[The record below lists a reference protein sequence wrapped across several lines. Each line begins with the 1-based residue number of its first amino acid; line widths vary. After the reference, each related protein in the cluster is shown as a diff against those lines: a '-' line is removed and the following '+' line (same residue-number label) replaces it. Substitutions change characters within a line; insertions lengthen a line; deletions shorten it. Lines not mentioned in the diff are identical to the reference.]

1 MRLNIKWVNGWAH
14 VHGHRPDGK
23 RYRRALKTKDANRAE
38 ELRSQIETE
47 IWSVHMYGLKA
58 VVTFDQAALEYAQD
72 GGDTRFLVGI
82 TEQLTGM
89 LLKDITPRIIRAAA
103 KKAYPDGAGATLNR
117 QGITPARA
125 VINYAHGE
133 GWCAPIRVKAFEVK
147 KPKRKAVG
155 YEYLLALQPHLTVER
170 RFPNAPPYLF
180 AMLLFLHTTGRRV
193 GDAIKLT
200 PDDIKWDINKAHIDK
215 TKNGTEAY
223 ASLVP
228 VLADMLREM
237 PPRHGRV
244 FGYLDRRSVYKS
256 LKMACAAAGVEYL
269 GTHQV
274 GRHSFATSLEK
285 LGWSA
290 KQIADAGGWKSPRL
304 VAETYIHTDNSGERA
319 TAEIG
324 KNWAQPLRV
333 VK

>member
-14 VHGHRPDGK
+14 VHGYRPDGK
-23 RYRRALKTKDANRAE
+23 RYRRALQTKDANRAE

-304 VAETYIHTDNSGERA
+304 VAETYIHTDDSGERA

-324 KNWAQPLRV
+324 KNWSSPLRV

>member
-1 MRLNIKWVNGWAH
+1 MRLKIKWREGWAY

-23 RYRRALKTKDANRAE
+23 RYRRALKTKDASRAE
-38 ELRSQIETE
+38 ELRSQIEAE
-47 IWSVHMYGLKA
+47 LWSVHMYGLKA

-237 PPRHGRV
+237 PPRHGRSRGRISWYAPSRSSQLCDIARKARLV
-244 FGYLDRRSVYKS
+244 RKTNRRRWRVEITPFGGRDIHPHRQFWG
-256 LKMACAAAGVEYL
+256 ACDSRNWQELGTAAASG
-269 GTHQV
+269 QV
-274 GRHSFATSLEK
+274 TC
-285 LGWSA
+285 
-290 KQIADAGGWKSPRL
+290 
-304 VAETYIHTDNSGERA
+304 
-319 TAEIG
+319 
-324 KNWAQPLRV
+324 
-333 VK
+333 